1 MLLPNKRIELNAW
14 QWHTC
19 AMTQPDLNKLDA
31 EQLRAL
37 VTQLMGNAAE
47 QQVEVQAL
55 QQRTER
61 IEQRNQHLEA
71 VNAKLSHELLLL
83 RRLKFGKQSEK
94 LDSLQRSLLE
104 EIIDADTS
112 AIEQQWADLVKDE
125 PINNKPKTQPK
136 RVALPAELPR
146 TLIRHEPQNT
156 HCQCGC
162 QLKRIGED
170 ISEKLDYTPGVFSVE
185 QHIRGKWICTDCETL
200 TQAPVPAHVIDKG
213 LPTTGLL
220 AHVLVAKYADH
231 LPLYRQEHIF
241 GRAGYPIARSTLA
254 DWVGR
259 CGHALQPLADA
270 LRETILNHPVV
281 HADETPVPVLEP
293 GKKKTSRAYIWA
305 YCTTPYADTKAVV
318 YDFAPSRA
326 GEHARRFLEGW
337 QGKLVCDDYSGY
349 KASFGQG
356 VSEVA
361 CMAHARRKLFELHES
376 GKSTLA
382 ATALEQIGR
391 LYEIE
396 RQAKGL
402 DDQQRHILRQQRAK
416 PVTDELHTWLV
427 ASRQKVPDGTATAK
441 AIDYSLKRWGA
452 LIRYL
457 DDGGVPID
465 NNQVENQMRPWA
477 LGRKNWLFAGSL
489 RSGRRAAAV
498 MSLIQSARLNGH
510 DPYEYLKDVLARLPT
525 QKASAINVPHSW
537 SPEKAVNV

>member
-104 EIIDADTS
+104 DIIDADTS

-146 TLIRHEPQNT
+146 TPIRHEPQNT
-156 HCQCGC
+156 QCQCGC

-220 AHVLVAKYADH
+220 AHV
-231 LPLYRQEHIF
+231 
-241 GRAGYPIARSTLA
+241 
-254 DWVGR
+254 
-259 CGHALQPLADA
+259 
-270 LRETILNHPVV
+270 
-281 HADETPVPVLEP
+281 
-293 GKKKTSRAYIWA
+293 
-305 YCTTPYADTKAVV
+305 
-318 YDFAPSRA
+318 
-326 GEHARRFLEGW
+326 
-337 QGKLVCDDYSGY
+337 
-349 KASFGQG
+349 
-356 VSEVA
+356 
-361 CMAHARRKLFELHES
+361 
-376 GKSTLA
+376 
-382 ATALEQIGR
+382 
-391 LYEIE
+391 
-396 RQAKGL
+396 
-402 DDQQRHILRQQRAK
+402 
-416 PVTDELHTWLV
+416 LV

-525 QKASAINVPHSW
+525 QKASAINELLPHSW

>member
-104 EIIDADTS
+104 DIIDADTS

-185 QHIRGKWICTDCETL
+185 QHIL
-200 TQAPVPAHVIDKG
+200 
-213 LPTTGLL
+213 
-220 AHVLVAKYADH
+220 
-231 LPLYRQEHIF
+231 
-241 GRAGYPIARSTLA
+241 
-254 DWVGR
+254 
-259 CGHALQPLADA
+259 
-270 LRETILNHPVV
+270 
-281 HADETPVPVLEP
+281 
-293 GKKKTSRAYIWA
+293 
-305 YCTTPYADTKAVV
+305 
-318 YDFAPSRA
+318 
-326 GEHARRFLEGW
+326 
-337 QGKLVCDDYSGY
+337 
-349 KASFGQG
+349 
-356 VSEVA
+356 
-361 CMAHARRKLFELHES
+361 
-376 GKSTLA
+376 
-382 ATALEQIGR
+382 
-391 LYEIE
+391 
-396 RQAKGL
+396 
-402 DDQQRHILRQQRAK
+402 
-416 PVTDELHTWLV
+416 
-427 ASRQKVPDGTATAK
+427 
-441 AIDYSLKRWGA
+441 
-452 LIRYL
+452 
-457 DDGGVPID
+457 
-465 NNQVENQMRPWA
+465 
-477 LGRKNWLFAGSL
+477 
-489 RSGRRAAAV
+489 
-498 MSLIQSARLNGH
+498 SLIH
-510 DPYEYLKDVLARLPT
+510 
-525 QKASAINVPHSW
+525 I
-537 SPEKAVNV
+537 